1 MKFLANEN
9 FMAAGVRLLRSAG
22 LDVTFVA
29 EDAPSIKDREV
40 MDIAI
45 ATNRTILTHD
55 RDYGELVFKYGYR
68 PLAGVIYF
76 RMTDYLPEE
85 PAQVLLNLL
94 TDSTFVF
101 EGLHTVID
109 TDLSIRQRRIP
120 SAL

>member
-9 FMAAGVRLLRSAG
+9 FMVAGVRVLRQAD
-22 LDVTFVA
+22 LDVIFIG
-29 EDAPSIKDREV
+29 EDAPSIKDWEV
-40 MDIAI
+40 MEMAI

-76 RMTDYLPEE
+76 RMKDYLPED
-85 PAQVLLNLL
+85 PAEMLLRLL
-94 TDSTFVF
+94 ADPEFLF

-109 TDLSIRQRRIP
+109 DDGGIRQRPIP
-120 SAL
+120 NL